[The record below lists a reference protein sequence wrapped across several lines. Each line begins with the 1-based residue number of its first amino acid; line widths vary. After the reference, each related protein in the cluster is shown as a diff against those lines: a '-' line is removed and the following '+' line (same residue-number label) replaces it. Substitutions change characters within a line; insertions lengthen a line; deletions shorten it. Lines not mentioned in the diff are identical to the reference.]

1 MICYTPDDCKYGK
14 DDDDT
19 RSPPTP
25 PPPPPPS
32 KTNIFKFQIGLD
44 YFQALYRE
52 PLAWEIGKALPVL
65 LLIFDIK

>member
-1 MICYTPDDCKYGK
+1 MICYTPDDCKHGK

-19 RSPPTP
+19 RSPPP
-25 PPPPPPS
+25 PL
-32 KTNIFKFQIGLD
+32 KNQHLFFKFQIGLD
-44 YFQALYRE
+44 YFQALYCE